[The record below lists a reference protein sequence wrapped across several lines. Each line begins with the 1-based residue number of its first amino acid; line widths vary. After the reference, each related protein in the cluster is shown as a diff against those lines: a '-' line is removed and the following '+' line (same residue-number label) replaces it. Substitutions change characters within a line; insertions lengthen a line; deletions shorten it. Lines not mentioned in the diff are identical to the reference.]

1 MSQRLLGGVSFIDDA
16 QNPGRVRDAA
26 HARRLRLRAATQ
38 GLPARVRSKHCLLHS
53 GSGSGGPAEQF
64 GRTEKSFKFRTQKIS
79 AFFNA
84 GARLADASQ
93 AYRACPNLIN
103 SHTQMGGNHL
113 DKKRDEIKTKS
124 L

>member
-1 MSQRLLGGVSFIDDA
+1 MLKILDVSGT
-16 QNPGRVRDAA
+16 QLM
-26 HARRLRLRAATQ
+26 HAGCVFVLRPKAC
-38 GLPARVRSKHCLLHS
+38 LPAFGPSTACCTVAAAAAVQPNSSGAQKSHS
-53 GSGSGGPAEQF
+53 SSGR
-64 GRTEKSFKFRTQKIS
+64 RTFRR
-79 AFFNA
+79 FFNA